1 MNYIQEILK
10 EKEQQ
15 DQRIQD
21 TLATYGN
28 IPDLENPTKPIS
40 LIKELIIKITYLH
53 KVFFLSD
60 IVELF
65 SFSYSK
71 QQLEKIVLEL
81 EETGYIQSQIDKE
94 YGKCFCLTKQSIYFI
109 KYNPTYI
116 TISISEVNIN
126 DDKIPDDL
134 ISYKCKSKITSSYIF
149 NMQADK
155 LFQKFKSEDKE
166 YRKEYAKLQY
176 IKHFLYKDF
185 LQYLKSEKEKILK
198 GLDFEQSKIERYS
211 KSKIYSNSFSD
222 EFVNQYI
229 TMKGT
234 SDLEQS
240 ADYDKFRKAINIYCL
255 KSKSR
260 DNKYLFHFLYDFH
273 TLIIGDKKEYLKNTY
288 QLVLNMK
295 NTYMRNASLKAIN
308 YINQNTNNDI
318 CKYQRELNCL
328 LDKSLFLS
336 AKRRNLIN
344 SNAHKDN
351 KSIQELQSLNNKI
364 QELEKKISSY
374 SDYKEFTQKQFQF
387 LSFEKI
393 RENGVIDFK
402 EEEITINKL
411 SSKNIFITDIHSNE
425 TFKDIVEFAIVQK
438 SSDGFYVDS
447 LFRKIELAYIY
458 YYNVLR
464 DFDLN
469 ITIYTFGDIRKADIK
484 KALEQVREKFE
495 QIKEYRSIASADI
508 NIVDCKNKNTERY
521 QTYNFIKQEMNRIS

>member
-21 TLATYGN
+21 TLSTFGN
-28 IPDLENPTKPIS
+28 IPDLENPTKPVS

-53 KVFFLSD
+53 KVFFLTD
-60 IVELF
+60 LVELF

-71 QQLEKIVLEL
+71 QQLEKIVIEL
-81 EETGYIQSQIDKE
+81 EETGYIKSINDKE
-94 YGKCFCLTKQSIYFI
+94 FGKCFSLTKQSIYFI

-126 DDKIPDDL
+126 DDKIPSDL

-149 NMQADK
+149 NMQADE
-155 LFQKFKSEDKE
+155 LFYKFKCEDKE

-185 LQYLKSEKEKILK
+185 LQYPKSEKEKILK
-198 GLDFEQSKIERYS
+198 DLDFEQSKVERYS
-211 KSKIYSNSFSD
+211 KSNIYSNSFAD
-222 EFVNQYI
+222 VFVNQYI
-229 TMKGT
+229 TIRGT
-234 SDLEQS
+234 NDLDNTN
-240 ADYDKFRKAINIYCL
+240 DYEKFRTAISTYCL
-255 KSKSR
+255 KPKSR
-260 DNKYLFHFLYDFH
+260 DNKYLFHFLYDYH
-273 TLIIGDKKEYLKNTY
+273 TLTMGDKKEYLKATY
-288 QLVLNMK
+288 ELVLNMK
-295 NTYMRNASLKAIN
+295 NTYMRNASLKTIN

-328 LDKSLFLS
+328 LDKSLFLR

-344 SNAHKDN
+344 SNAHKNN

-374 SDYKEFTQKQFQF
+374 SDFKEFTQKQFQF
-387 LSFEKI
+387 WTFEKI
-393 RENGVIDFK
+393 RENGALDFK

-411 SSKNIFITDIHSNE
+411 SSKNIFITDIHSGG

-438 SSDGFYVDS
+438 SSDGFYTDS

-458 YYNVLR
+458 YYNVLK
-464 DFDLN
+464 DYDWN
-469 ITIYTFGDIRKADIK
+469 ITIYTFGDTRKTEIEK
-484 KALEQVREKFE
+484 TLEQVQAKF
-495 QIKEYRSIASADI
+495 QYIKEYRNLASYTI
-508 NIVDCKNKNTERY
+508 NVVDCKKRNTERY
-521 QTYNFIKQEMNRIS
+521 QTYNFIKHEMDRIS